1 MDVNTG
7 AGAGFFSSPKGDLVF
22 KMSDFNKFQFIELRS
37 LESLHKGFFK
47 IFVFNLHVCVCLH
60 ECILHMFEYLWSPE
74 VAVGPCRVGVKCC
87 WDMRAEMQALVTGR
101 AANS

>member
-47 IFVFNLHVCVCLH
+47 RFVFNLHVCVCVCMSVYYICLSICGVRKWLLDPA
-60 ECILHMFEYLWSPE
+60 ELELN
-74 VAVGPCRVGVKCC
+74 VVG
-87 WDMRAEMQALVTGR
+87 T
-101 AANS
+101 